1 MAFDTRAKARYFSG
15 MRRRIMELKSKSES
29 SMDFAIDTMMVER
42 EESYFVV
49 EKGIEEVDRMVSII
63 EEELDE
69 VVELSHAQRLEAR
82 LEFVEDRFEEFD
94 SEIYQRPRRRRRKI
108 NLFDFFK
115 KATGGGSGNPM
126 ESQGEINSHEA
137 AYKALGLEFGTSMAT
152 ITRAFRQRA
161 KKLHPDF
168 NNGDRTDEPELRRII
183 EAYQYL
189 RADSSIPRTESD
201 GTESKNWSGM
211 NE

>member
-1 MAFDTRAKARYFSG
+1 MAFDKRAKTHYFSG
-15 MRRRIMELKSKSES
+15 MRRRIHELKSKAET
-29 SMDFAIDTMMVER
+29 SMDFAIDTMMMERAESYIHVENGLEEVER
-42 EESYFVV
+42 M
-49 EKGIEEVDRMVSII
+49 IAII

-69 VVELSHAQRLEAR
+69 VVEVSHAQRLDAR

-115 KATGGGSGNPM
+115 RATGGGSADPM
-126 ESQGEINSHEA
+126 ASRGEINSHDE
-137 AYKALGLEFGTSMAT
+137 AYKALGLEFGSSMAAV
-152 ITRAFRQRA
+152 TRAFRQRA

-168 NNGDRTDEPELRRII
+168 NNGDRSAEPELRCII

-189 RADSSIPRTESD
+189 RADSTIPRTEAD
-201 GTESKNWSGM
+201 GPEPDTR
-211 NE
+211 

>member
-1 MAFDTRAKARYFSG
+1 MAFDERAKARYFSG
-15 MRRRIMELKSKSES
+15 MRRRIIELKSKFET
-29 SMDFAIDTMMVER
+29 SMDVAIDTMMLER
-42 EESYFVV
+42 EESYFQV
-49 EKGIEEVDRMVSII
+49 EKGLEEVERMVDII

-69 VVELSHAQRLEAR
+69 VVELTHAQRLEAR

-94 SEIYQRPRRRRRKI
+94 SEIYQRPKRRRRKI

-115 KATGGGSGNPM
+115 RATGGGSGSPM
-126 ESQGEINSHEA
+126 DSKGEINSHED
-137 AYKALGLEFGTSMAT
+137 AYTALGLEFGASMAAV
-152 ITRAFRQRA
+152 TRAFRQRA
-161 KKLHPDF
+161 KKLHPDI
-168 NNGDRTDEPELRRII
+168 NNGDRTAEPELRRII

-189 RADSSIPRTESD
+189 RADSTIPRTESD

>member
-1 MAFDTRAKARYFSG
+1 MAFDERAKARYFRG
-15 MRRRIMELKSKSES
+15 MRRRIIELKSKFET
-29 SMDFAIDTMMVER
+29 SMDFAIDTMMLER

-49 EKGIEEVDRMVSII
+49 EKGLEEVERMIGII

-69 VVELSHAQRLEAR
+69 VVELNHAQRLEAR

-94 SEIYQRPRRRRRKI
+94 SEIYQRPKRRRRKI

-115 KATGGGSGNPM
+115 KATGGMGGDPTASH
-126 ESQGEINSHEA
+126 GEINSHEQ
-137 AYKALGLEFGTSMAT
+137 AYQALGLEFGASMAA
-152 ITRAFRQRA
+152 ITRAFRLRA

-168 NNGDRTDEPELRRII
+168 NKGDRSDEPELRRII

-189 RADSSIPRTESD
+189 RADSTIPRTEAQ
-201 GTESKNWSGM
+201 GTESQNWSGM

>member
-1 MAFDTRAKARYFSG
+1 MAFDERAKARYFSG
-15 MRRRIMELKSKSES
+15 MRRRIVEMKSKLET
-29 SMDFAIDTMMVER
+29 SMDFAIDTMMLER

-49 EKGIEEVDRMVSII
+49 EKGLDEVERMVAII

-94 SEIYQRPRRRRRKI
+94 SEIYQRPKRRRKRI

-115 KATGGGSGNPM
+115 RATGGGSGNPM
-126 ESQGEINSHEA
+126 DSKGEINSHED
-137 AYKALGLEFGTSMAT
+137 AYTALGLEFGTSMAAV
-152 ITRAFRQRA
+152 TRAFRQRA
-161 KKLHPDF
+161 KKLHPDI
-168 NNGDRTDEPELRRII
+168 NNGDRTAEPELRRII

-189 RADSSIPRTESD
+189 RADSTIPRTESD
-201 GTESKNWSGM
+201 GSESKNWSGM

>member
-1 MAFDTRAKARYFSG
+1 MAFDKRAKTYYFSG
-15 MRRRIMELKSKSES
+15 MRRRIHELKSKAET
-29 SMDFAIDTMMVER
+29 SMDFAIDTMMMERAESYIHVENGLEEVER
-42 EESYFVV
+42 M
-49 EKGIEEVDRMVSII
+49 IAII

-69 VVELSHAQRLEAR
+69 VVEVSHAQRLDAR

-115 KATGGGSGNPM
+115 RATGGGSADPM
-126 ESQGEINSHEA
+126 ASRGEINSHDE
-137 AYKALGLEFGTSMAT
+137 AYKALGLEFGSSMAAV
-152 ITRAFRQRA
+152 TRAFRQRA

-168 NNGDRTDEPELRRII
+168 NNGDRSAEPELRRII

-189 RADSSIPRTESD
+189 RADSTIPRTEAD
-201 GTESKNWSGM
+201 GPEPDTR
-211 NE
+211 

>member
-1 MAFDTRAKARYFSG
+1 MAFDERAKARYFSG
-15 MRRRIMELKSKSES
+15 MRRRIVELKTKSES
-29 SMDFAIDTMMVER
+29 SMDFAIDTMMLER
-42 EESYFVV
+42 EESYFLV
-49 EKGIEEVDRMVSII
+49 EKGLEEVERMVAII

-69 VVELSHAQRLEAR
+69 VVELTHAQRLEAR

-94 SEIYQRPRRRRRKI
+94 SEIYQRPKRRRKKI

-115 KATGGGSGNPM
+115 RATGGGGGNPL
-126 ESQGEINSHEA
+126 ESQGEITSHEA
-137 AYKALGLEFGTSMAT
+137 AYQALGLEFGASMSA

-161 KKLHPDF
+161 KKIHPDF

-189 RADSSIPRTESD
+189 RADSSIPRTEAD
-201 GTESKNWSGM
+201 GAENHHR
-211 NE
+211 

>member
-1 MAFDTRAKARYFSG
+1 MAFDQRTKARYFSG
-15 MRRRIMELKSKSES
+15 MRRRIVELKSKSEA
-29 SMDFAIDTMMVER
+29 SMDFAIDTMMQER

-94 SEIYQRPRRRRRKI
+94 SEIYQRPKRRRKKI

-115 KATGGGSGNPM
+115 RATGGGGSGNPL

-137 AYKALGLEFGTSMAT
+137 AYQALGLEFGSSMAA

-161 KKLHPDF
+161 KKIHPDF

-189 RADSSIPRTESD
+189 RADSSIHRTEAD
-201 GTESKNWSGM
+201 GPENQPR
-211 NE
+211 